1 MPTKLYPLLQN
12 FKTQVQ
18 DKVLETTRVIEFIRK
33 EIQLNKIDVQQRLNK
48 NRIQTTFNV
57 GDFCFVKDRFITQGV
72 NPSLRTTFSAD
83 PHIILQDRPTT
94 VVVR

>member
-1 MPTKLYPLLQN
+1 M
-12 FKTQVQ
+12 
-18 DKVLETTRVIEFIRK
+18 IEFIRK

-57 GDFCFVKDRFITQGV
+57 GDFCFVKDRSITQGV
-72 NPSLRTTFSAD
+72 NPSLRTTFSDD

-94 VVVR
+94 VVVRRLADSFQSVYSKDDVKLYN